1 MSLRPSSARL
11 AAAAALALAAA
22 ADCSLAVEDEV
33 TGTGIG
39 TLCAANADCHAGV
52 CDAGLC
58 TAPCVADSECPA
70 PSRCFAGK
78 CALPLHVSALWEGV
92 VTGGEGWN
100 SSHQDG
106 MNDAAKSL
114 PYLVWDYREEVVADV
129 PGKVSAAID
138 EAAAAGARV
147 VIANSYNHQDEVME
161 RADAH
166 PDVVFLIA
174 GGTVANG
181 RNVNSYYAHLEQS
194 LYIAGK
200 VAALKTTTRRLGI
213 ISGLVTPEQVRDT
226 NAFILG
232 ARSIDP
238 AIVVEVTWIGFWN
251 DYQTEPSYT
260 FEGRRLFREELLAAR
275 LIASGCDVIMSQSD
289 NQRAVR
295 YVEALVKGGRK
306 GLWSIAE
313 NNRFGFREITPTGPD
328 GPPMAS
334 ALGAAY
340 YNWGPLYVRLFEQIY
355 RRTWDPNE
363 LLYDPVTAG
372 PDTVVGFELNPTVGI
387 DDTAVKKY
395 QLDQANSGF
404 ESVFRGPYSV
414 TGQRDADGDGVADPV
429 QAVAPGE
436 TLTDD
441 EFNRMC
447 WLAEG
452 AIEKVDPLDPA
463 SADRPA
469 RVPDGDVEP
478 APDLLGPPGAEPG
491 TFLKCSENI

>member
-1 MSLRPSSARL
+1 MPFQPSTLRSV
-11 AAAAALALAAA
+11 AAAALALAAA
-22 ADCSLAVEDEV
+22 DCSLAVESDV

-39 TLCAANADCHAGV
+39 ALCAANADCHAGV

-58 TAPCVADSECPA
+58 TAPCVVDAECPDA
-70 PSRCFAGK
+70 SRCFVNK
-78 CALPLHVSALWEGV
+78 CALPLRVSALWEGV

-106 MNDAAKSL
+106 MNDAAKAL
-114 PYLVWDYREEVVADV
+114 PYLVWDYREEIVADE
-129 PGKVSAAID
+129 PGRVSTAID
-138 EAAAAGARV
+138 QSVAAGAQV
-147 VIANSYNHQDEVME
+147 IIANSYNHQDEVVAS
-161 RADAH
+161 ADVY
-166 PDVVFLIA
+166 PGVVFLIA
-174 GGTVANG
+174 GGTKSNG

-213 ISGLVTPEQVRDT
+213 ISGLVTPEQVRNT
-226 NAFILG
+226 NAFLLG

-238 AIVVEVTWIGFWN
+238 TIVVEVSWIGFWN
-251 DYQTEPSYT
+251 DYQTEPTYT

-275 LIASGCDVIMSQSD
+275 LLASGCDVIMSQSD

-295 YVEALVKGGRK
+295 YVEALVKGGRT
-306 GLWSIAE
+306 GIWAIAE
-313 NNRFGFREITPTGPD
+313 NNRFGFREITPTGPN
-328 GPPMAS
+328 GNPMAS

-340 YNWGPLYVRLFEQIY
+340 YNWGPLYVRLFGQIY
-355 RRTWDPNE
+355 RGTWDPNE
-363 LLYDPVTAG
+363 LLYDPVIAG
-372 PDTVVGFELNPTVGI
+372 PDTIVGFELNPLVGI

-395 QLDQANSGF
+395 QLDQANEGF
-404 ESVFRGPYSV
+404 EAVFRGPYAV
-414 TGQRDADGDGVADPV
+414 TGQRDADNDGAADPT

-436 TLTDD
+436 TIGED

-447 WLAEG
+447 WFAEG

-463 SADRPA
+463 SPDQPA
-469 RVPDGDVEP
+469 RVPDGNVEP
-478 APDLLGPPGAEPG
+478 APDLLGPPGAEPR